1 MRRGPWIAGVIILAA
16 CGGKKDK
23 PKSDAKVACEMP
35 LSGAIA
41 VDTTVPKGCTATVSE
56 DVTVTNGTLTVEAGA
71 KVAFLDGRS
80 LTIGAGG
87 PARLVVDGT
96 AAEPVVFTLAG
107 DNLPGGWGQVRL
119 AEGAAG
125 STINGMMLDKAG
137 KDARSA
143 LLVEADRVSITG
155 SSIKAV
161 AGVGIELAPALR
173 FAAFANNKIE
183 STGLD
188 LLKLGPAGVGSIG
201 DGNSFAETGTIQV
214 VPGALTRSVTW
225 RDHGAP
231 YLVKDIL
238 EIERA
243 GTRATLTL
251 DAGVDVRFTVK
262 AGFAVGVGNPGGLRI
277 AGEAASPVTLSSSDA
292 KPAGWTLWV
301 GSKGEVVIEHAVIA
315 QGGLDG
321 DTGAI
326 AVRNGSLE
334 VYDTTFEEDVVG
346 VSADADASIAIDR
359 CTFTN
364 NSLYAIA
371 LHTQLGGLGENTFDA
386 GTKIELRGGTVRG
399 GARWDP
405 GAMVW
410 WAGPITVEDGA
421 LTIAAGSEFTMM
433 SNKAKLAVA
442 SRAGKRGKKA
452 SLAIQGTAERPV
464 KLAGVRSSPGA
475 WGNIVLTGEQD
486 SVLEHVALSGSG
498 GDAAIAVGDGARVRL
513 TQVSCEQCAGAVLT
527 RTCGSQVTIEGVA
540 AGSGTPKDVIEPA
553 CQLVSVP
560 APAK

>member
-1 MRRGPWIAGVIILAA
+1 VLLLAA
-16 CGGKKDK
+16 CGGKKEK
-23 PKSDAKVACEMP
+23 PRPDAKAECAMA

-41 VDTTVPKGCTATVSE
+41 VDTTVPRGCTATVSE
-56 DVTVTNGTLTVEAGA
+56 DVTVTKGTLTVEAGA

-80 LTIGAGG
+80 LAIGTAG
-87 PARLVVDGT
+87 PARLVVSGT
-96 AAEPVVFTLAG
+96 AAEPAVFTLAG
-107 DNLPGGWGQVRL
+107 DNLPGGWGQLRL

-125 STINGMMLDKAG
+125 STIAGLALDRAG
-137 KDARSA
+137 KDGKSA
-143 LLVEADRVSITG
+143 LLIEAADVSITG
-155 SSIKAV
+155 SSLKDV

-173 FAAFANNKIE
+173 FAAFADNKLE
-183 STGLD
+183 AAGAD
-188 LLKLGPAGVGSIG
+188 LVRLGPAGVGSIG
-201 DGNSFAETGTIQV
+201 EGNTFAETGTIGV
-214 VPGALTRSVTW
+214 VPGPLSRSVTW

-231 YLVKDIL
+231 YLVRDIL
-238 EIERA
+238 KIERA
-243 GTRATLTL
+243 GTRASLTL

-277 AGEAASPVTLSSSDA
+277 AGDAASPVTLSSSDA

-301 GSKGEVVIEHAVIA
+301 GRHGEAVIEHAVIA

-346 VSADADASIAIDR
+346 VSADAEATIAIDR

-371 LHTQLGGLGENTFDA
+371 LYTQLGGLGANTFDA

-399 GARWDP
+399 GATWDP

-410 WAGPITVEDGA
+410 WAGGITVEDGA
-421 LTIAAGSEFTMM
+421 LTIAPGSQFTMM
-433 SNKAKLAVA
+433 GGKASLKVA
-442 SRAGKRGKKA
+442 SKAAGKKGKKA
-452 SLAIQGTAERPV
+452 SLVMRGTAEEPIT
-464 KLAGVRSSPGA
+464 LAGVRSSPGT

-486 SVLEHVALSGSG
+486 SALEHVALSGSG
-498 GDAAIAVGDGARVRL
+498 GDAAIAVGDGAKVSL
-513 TQVSCEQCAGAVLT
+513 AQVSCEQCAGAVVT
-527 RTCGSQVTIEGVA
+527 RTCGAQVTLEGVT
-540 AGSGTPKDVIEPA
+540 AGAGTAKDVIEPA

-560 APAK
+560 APAPPK

>member
-1 MRRGPWIAGVIILAA
+1 MILAA

-23 PKSDAKVACEMP
+23 PRPDAKVACEMA

-41 VDTTVPKGCTATVSE
+41 VDTTVAKGCTATVSE
-56 DVTVTNGTLTVEAGA
+56 DVTVTKGTLTVEAGA

-80 LTIGAGG
+80 LTIGASG

-96 AAEPVVFTLAG
+96 AAEPAVFTLAG

-125 STINGMMLDKAG
+125 STIAGLALDKAG

-143 LLVEADRVSITG
+143 LLIEAADVSITG
-155 SSIKAV
+155 STIQAV
-161 AGVGIELAPALR
+161 AGVGIELAPTLR
-173 FAAFANNKIE
+173 FAAFSGNKIE
-183 STGLD
+183 GTGLD
-188 LLKLGPAGVGSIG
+188 LLKLGPGGVGSIG
-201 DGNSFAETGTIQV
+201 DGNTFAETGTIQV

-238 EIERA
+238 KIERA

-346 VSADADASIAIDR
+346 VSADAEATIAIDR

-371 LHTQLGGLGENTFDA
+371 LHTQLGGLGDNTFDA

-410 WAGPITVEDGA
+410 WAGGITVEDGP
-421 LTIAAGSEFTMM
+421 LTIAPGSEFTMM

-442 SRAGKRGKKA
+442 SRAAGKKGKKA
-452 SLAIQGTAERPV
+452 GLIIQGTAEQPV
-464 KLAGVRSSPGA
+464 ELVGVRSSPGT

-513 TQVSCEQCAGAVLT
+513 AEVSCEQCAGAVVT
-527 RTCGSQVTIEGVA
+527 RTCGAQVTMQGVT
-540 AGSGTPKDVIEPA
+540 AGAGTPKDVIEPA

-560 APAK
+560 APAPAK